1 GPAHDSPADGGEL
14 DPTAA
19 DDRRIDP
26 ARPALE
32 RAHPGEELAEV
43 EWLDEIVVGARVE
56 ALDPVGW
63 RVTRGEH
70 DDRGRFAVL
79 ARPGDDVDAG
89 RAGHPPIDDRDVV
102 VVPLELVD
110 RVIAALDGV
119 DVVALVFETEDE
131 DVAQAGVVF
140 GDQDAHLVRPAR

>member
-1 GPAHDSPADGGEL
+1 MTGRVDA
-14 DPTAA
+14 
-19 DDRRIDP
+19 

-32 RAHPGEELAEV
+32 RPDAGEELAEV
-43 EWLDEIVVGARVE
+43 ERLDEVVVGARVE

-63 RVTRGEH
+63 GVTRGEH
-70 DDRGRFAVL
+70 EERGRLAVL
-79 ARPGDDVDAG
+79 ACPGDDVDPG
-89 RAGHPPIDDRDVV
+89 RARHPPIDDRDVV

-110 RVIAALDGV
+110 RVVAAFHGV